1 MLYRKKPVHRTYKAS
16 ITREPFLFYEMR
28 TTARLLADGLSEAEV
43 IQRIVK
49 ENLYQYP
56 TERSLKR
63 MASACV
69 RRLKGMHNNQLI
81 AAVAAFAQDEAK
93 QICLYA
99 MMKEHRLISDFML
112 TVIGEKYRTQ
122 DDAFGRIDV
131 NVYFNRLQAQD
142 DGVATWSDFTIRKLK
157 GILIRILVYNGYLDN
172 MRATRLNPV
181 LISPLLEQA
190 IRSGG
195 DTCMLPAFH
204 CFT

>member
-1 MLYRKKPVHRTYKAS
+1 MLYRKKPIHRTYKAS

-69 RRLKGMHNNQLI
+69 RRLKGMHNDQLI

-122 DDAFGRIDV
+122 DDTFGRIDV

-142 DGVATWSDFTIRKLK
+142 DGVATWSDSTIQKLK

-181 LISPLLEQA
+181 LIGPLLEQA

-195 DTCMLPAFH
+195 DTCMLPVFH